1 MTHVTALDGVH
12 GKQVIAMSQLEAH
25 QALGSLQSTQ
35 LLPGPPAGPRQL
47 LEQQC
52 VLAHAL
58 DGLQQVGGQVQVV
71 PQDLLLVLP
80 GGWRA
85 SGSLR
90 VLPPSPAPCTQARLP

>member
-1 MTHVTALDGVH
+1 
-12 GKQVIAMSQLEAH
+12 MSQLEAH
-25 QALGSLQSTQ
+25 QALGSLQSIQ
-35 LLPGPPAGPRQL
+35 LLHGPPAGPCQL

-71 PQDLLLVLP
+71 PQGLLLVLP

-90 VLPPSPAPCTQARLP
+90 VLPPSPAPCTQAHLP